1 MFKFIGECSI
11 KFDCVPQFLTVRFIS
26 QGCRNRSLSG
36 EEPVF
41 VMPVKTGIHLRF
53 LNRRG
58 GYMKSGFRP
67 PPE

>member
-1 MFKFIGECSI
+1 MFHQKLIS
-11 KFDCVPQFLTVRFIS
+11 VPRFLTVRLIS

-36 EEPVF
+36 EEQIF

-58 GYMKSGFRP
+58 GYLKSGFRP